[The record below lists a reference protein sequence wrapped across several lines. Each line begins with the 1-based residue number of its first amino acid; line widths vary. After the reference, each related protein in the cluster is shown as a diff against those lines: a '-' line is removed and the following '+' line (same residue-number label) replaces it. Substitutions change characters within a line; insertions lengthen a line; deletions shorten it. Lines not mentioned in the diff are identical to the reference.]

1 MLIIK
6 KGKCSF
12 LCLKIGFFF
21 LLYFF
26 DLFIFFLLAQQ
37 PKEEPGNW
45 RGKHDEEAMYLYL

>member
-1 MLIIK
+1 MFFPL
-6 KGKCSF
+6 F
-12 LCLKIGFFF
+12 ENWLFFF
-21 LLYFF
+21 WLYFF

>member
-1 MLIIK
+1 MFFPL
-6 KGKCSF
+6 F
-12 LCLKIGFFF
+12 ENWLFF